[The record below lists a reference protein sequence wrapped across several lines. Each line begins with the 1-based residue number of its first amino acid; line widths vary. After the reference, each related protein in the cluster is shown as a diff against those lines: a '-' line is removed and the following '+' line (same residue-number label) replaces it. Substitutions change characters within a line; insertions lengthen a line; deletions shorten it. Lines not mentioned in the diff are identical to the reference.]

1 MEIVNMQFVDPTAGL
16 GEEDGGSFLD
26 FGSSQLMRVV
36 EILVLG
42 VVAIL
47 VLLLVVRPLI
57 GRVVEGGMEGGELA
71 NEAGSRPALA
81 GPQMAEIEMG
91 QTEAEGVAQEID
103 QMIDIGKVE
112 GRVRASS
119 VKKIGEI
126 VDKHPDEAVA
136 IIRNWL
142 YAES

>member
-1 MEIVNMQFVDPTAGL
+1 
-16 GEEDGGSFLD
+16 
-26 FGSSQLMRVV
+26 
-36 EILVLG
+36 VLG
-42 VVAIL
+42 IVAIL

-57 GRVVEGGMEGGELA
+57 GRVVEGQFEGGGRLTDETAPRAALA
-71 NEAGSRPALA
+71 APSAPAIEAGPTQSEVVAE
-81 GPQMAEIEMG
+81 EIE
-91 QTEAEGVAQEID
+91 

-126 VDKHPDEAVA
+126 VDKHPEEAVA

-142 YAES
+142 YAEG